1 MIAFLDI
8 LQKRTA
14 PVGQGK
20 LHPSFLPALLEN
32 KRRVGADSEAPEPED
47 CASSGKTH
55 VI

>member
-20 LHPSFLPALLEN
+20 LRPSFLPTLLEN
-32 KRRVGADSEAPEPED
+32 KRRVGTDSEALEPED
-47 CASSGKTH
+47 SISSGKPR

>member
-8 LQKRTA
+8 LQKRIA

-20 LHPSFLPALLEN
+20 LHPSFLSTLLEN
-32 KRRVGADSEAPEPED
+32 KGRVGADSETLEPEGS
-47 CASSGKTH
+47 ASSGKPP

>member
-20 LHPSFLPALLEN
+20 LLPNFLPTLLRN
-32 KRRVGADSEAPEPED
+32 RRRVGSESDTLEPED
-47 CASSGKTH
+47 SARAAKPH